1 MESRFIISK
10 CMLIADKDKGSSLKK
25 DYSILGGNP
34 IIDYYES
41 VMSPSISLTV
51 TFIDV
56 DQVISRKGITGGE
69 SLDISVKME
78 GFDDDFKITSKK
90 HKLMLNSVRDVI
102 TDTNKQIAT
111 LEFVSKESIINE
123 TARINKKFTGNVTQI
138 VKDIL
143 EKDKKGILSK
153 KKLKTDN
160 AVNKYSFVGNL
171 KGPFDTIQW
180 LCPKAQSSN
189 KNFGF
194 LFYETLD
201 GYNFRSIEKLLE
213 EKPEVYEKPDRP
225 IAGSFRIIENNL
237 NQSNDIGHNCRMGM
251 YANKTIYIDLEHETY
266 KEEEF
271 KITELKPKLKKPPK
285 LPDKLEDK
293 PTRLMFRILD
303 QGALQKGSKKEDVEK
318 RNELAVYQNKS
329 YIRNSLLFSQ
339 SLNISIPINPD
350 LRAGSMIEVKL
361 PLKKGDDGKPVSSYG
376 SEKDNDVSGKYL
388 ISELRHLIGG
398 GKAETQLELVRDAF
412 TA

>member
-1 MESRFIISK
+1 MRIF
-10 CMLIADKDKGSSLKK
+10 LKK

-69 SLDISVKME
+69 SLDLSVKME

-90 HKLMLNSVRDVI
+90 HQLMLNSVRDVI

-123 TARINKKFTGNVTQI
+123 TARVNKKFTGNVTQI
-138 VKDIL
+138 VSQLLTNKGGS
-143 EKDKKGILSK
+143 DKKGIQTK
-153 KKLKTDN
+153 KEFKSDQ

-171 KGPFDTIQW
+171 KRPFDTIQW

-201 GYNFRSIEKLLE
+201 GYNFRSIEKLLK
-213 EKPEVYEKPDRP
+213 EKAEVYEKPDRP
-225 IAGSFRIIENNL
+225 IAGS
-237 NQSNDIGHNCRMGM
+237 
-251 YANKTIYIDLEHETY
+251 LE
-266 KEEEF
+266 
-271 KITELKPKLKKPPK
+271 
-285 LPDKLEDK
+285 
-293 PTRLMFRILD
+293 
-303 QGALQKGSKKEDVEK
+303 S
-318 RNELAVYQNKS
+318 
-329 YIRNSLLFSQ
+329 
-339 SLNISIPINPD
+339 
-350 LRAGSMIEVKL
+350 
-361 PLKKGDDGKPVSSYG
+361 
-376 SEKDNDVSGKYL
+376 
-388 ISELRHLIGG
+388 
-398 GKAETQLELVRDAF
+398 
-412 TA
+412 

>member
-10 CMLIADKDKGSSLKK
+10 CMLIANKGSSLKK

-41 VMSPSISLTV
+41 VMSPSISLTL

-69 SLDISVKME
+69 SLDLSVKME

-111 LEFVSKESIINE
+111 LEFVSMESIINE
-123 TARINKKFTGNVTQI
+123 TARVNKKFTGNVTQI
-138 VKDIL
+138 VSQLLTNKGGS
-143 EKDKKGILSK
+143 DKKGIQTK
-153 KKLKTDN
+153 KEFKSDQ

-171 KGPFDTIQW
+171 KRPFDTIQW

-201 GYNFRSIEKLLE
+201 GYNFRSIEKLLK
-213 EKPEVYEKPDRP
+213 EKSEVYEKPDRP

-251 YANKTIYIDLEHETY
+251 YANKTIYIDLENETY
-266 KEEEF
+266 KEEAVSY
-271 KITELKPKLKKPPK
+271 THLT
-285 LPDKLEDK
+285 LPTK
-293 PTRLMFRILD
+293 RI
-303 QGALQKGSKKEDVEK
+303 V
-318 RNELAVYQNKS
+318 
-329 YIRNSLLFSQ
+329 
-339 SLNISIPINPD
+339 
-350 LRAGSMIEVKL
+350 
-361 PLKKGDDGKPVSSYG
+361 
-376 SEKDNDVSGKYL
+376 
-388 ISELRHLIGG
+388 
-398 GKAETQLELVRDAF
+398 
-412 TA
+412 

>member
-10 CMLIADKDKGSSLKK
+10 CMLIPSKGSSLKK

-69 SLDISVKME
+69 SLDLSVKME

-153 KKLKTDN
+153 KELKTDN

-171 KGPFDTIQW
+171 KRPFDTIQW

-213 EKPEVYEKPDRP
+213 EKAEVYEKPDRP

-251 YANKTIYIDLEHETY
+251 YANKTIYIDLENETY

-303 QGALQKGSKKEDVEK
+303 QGALQKGSKKEEVEK